1 VGFYECLQERD
12 RIMEESYPTPYPID
26 LGDGWTFECVIRRNS
41 SGMLVITEMKLKAV
55 SPTALDEGMTSS
67 LLRALSVSRL
77 DDLAEQTFVDMN
89 QSLLLNSRD
98 IWSQYQK
105 EKWLEEVS
113 GEWKLR
119 GRSGHDISLYAKTAF
134 FFVEAMSKSRKSP
147 MVSLAEKL
155 EIPKETLSGR
165 IKQARKLNLLTSP
178 KKSGDSPSGRAGG
191 ELTAKCIEILNSSL
205 GGS

>member
-1 VGFYECLQERD
+1 
-12 RIMEESYPTPYPID
+12 MEESYPTPYPID
-26 LGDGWTFECVIRRNS
+26 LGDGWTFECLIRRNS
-41 SGMLVITEMKLKAV
+41 SGQFVITEMKLKAV
-55 SPTALDEGMTSS
+55 SPKALDEGMTSS

-89 QSLLLNSRD
+89 QSLLINSRD

-191 ELTAKCIEILNSSL
+191 ELTAKCIEILNSSEAA
-205 GGS
+205 G

>member
-1 VGFYECLQERD
+1 
-12 RIMEESYPTPYPID
+12 MEESYPTPYPID

-41 SGMLVITEMKLKAV
+41 SGMFVITEMKLKAV
-55 SPTALDEGMTSS
+55 SPNALDEGMTSS

-77 DDLAEQTFVDMN
+77 DDLAEQTFVNMN
-89 QSLLLNSRD
+89 QERLLNSRD

-105 EKWLEEVS
+105 EKWLREVS

-134 FFVEAMSKSRKSP
+134 FFVEAMSKSRTSP

-155 EIPKETLSGR
+155 GIPKETLSGR
-165 IKQARKLNLLTSP
+165 IKQARKLDLLTSP

-191 ELTAKCIEILNSSL
+191 ELTAKCIEILNSTE
-205 GGS
+205 GGK

>member
-1 VGFYECLQERD
+1 MRVYSEREHTL
-12 RIMEESYPTPYPID
+12 EESYPTPYPIN

-41 SGMLVITEMKLKAV
+41 SGLFVITELKLKAV
-55 SPTALDEGMTSS
+55 SPKALDEGMTSS

-89 QSLLLNSRD
+89 QELLLNSRD

-105 EKWLEEVS
+105 EKWLKEVS

-119 GRSGHDISLYAKTAF
+119 GRSGHDVSLYAKTAF
-134 FFVEAMSKSRKSP
+134 FFVEEMSKSRTSP
-147 MVSLAEKL
+147 MVALAEKL
-155 EIPKETLSGR
+155 NIPKETLSGR

-178 KKSGDSPSGRAGG
+178 KKSSDSPSGRAGG
-191 ELTAKCIEILNSSL
+191 QLTARCIEILNSIE
-205 GGS
+205 GDK

>member
-1 VGFYECLQERD
+1 
-12 RIMEESYPTPYPID
+12 MEESYPTPYPID

-41 SGMLVITEMKLKAV
+41 SGQFVITEMKLQAV
-55 SPTALDEGMTSS
+55 SPKALDEGMTSS

-89 QSLLLNSRD
+89 QSLLINSRD

-191 ELTAKCIEILNSSL
+191 ELTAKCIEILNSSEAA
-205 GGS
+205 G

>member
-1 VGFYECLQERD
+1 
-12 RIMEESYPTPYPID
+12 MEESYPTPYPID

-41 SGMLVITEMKLKAV
+41 SGMFVITEMKLKAV

-134 FFVEAMSKSRKSP
+134 FFVEAMSKSRNSP

-165 IKQARKLNLLTSP
+165 IKQARKLDLLTSP

-191 ELTAKCIEILNSSL
+191 ELTAKCIEILNSDK
-205 GGS
+205 GSK